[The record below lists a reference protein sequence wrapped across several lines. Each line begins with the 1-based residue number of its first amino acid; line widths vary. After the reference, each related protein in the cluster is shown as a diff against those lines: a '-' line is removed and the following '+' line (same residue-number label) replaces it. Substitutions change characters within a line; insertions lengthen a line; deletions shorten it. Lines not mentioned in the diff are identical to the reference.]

1 MSTPILATK
10 LFIPPPRPKAIIRP
24 RLIERLNEGLGAGRK
39 LSLISASAG
48 FGKTTLV
55 SAWVAACERGE
66 PKVRVAWLSL
76 DEGDNDVTRFLAYLV
91 AAQQTILPGIG
102 AGVLAALES
111 PQPPPIEALL
121 TTLLNEIAPFPHDFV
136 LVLDDYYVLDAKP
149 IDASTDVD
157 DALAFLLEHL
167 PPQMHLIIATRED
180 PLLPLA
186 RLRARGQLTELRAA
200 ELRFTSGEA
209 AEFLNRT
216 MGLGLSADD
225 VTALEARTEGWIA
238 GLQLA
243 ALSLQGRAD
252 PTSFIGSFTG
262 THHFMMDYLLEE
274 VLLQQTAEVQAF
286 LLGTAILDRLCGPLC
301 EAVLLTS
308 SGSGQALL
316 AALER
321 ANLFIVPLDNDRR
334 WYRYHRLFADLL
346 RQRLQ
351 QSTADVADYH
361 LRASH
366 WHQANGYLAEAY
378 QHTVAAR
385 DFERA
390 AELAEQAWP
399 SMEDTFQTPAWLGW
413 IKQLPA
419 DVTRVRPVLCTQLG
433 WAFSLAGEP
442 ETSERH
448 LQNAE
453 RALAGAADK
462 AEFKPLAGNIALA
475 RAYNAQARGQVADT
489 VKYAEL
495 AQQLIPAEDVY
506 LRAQAVISLEITHWA
521 SGELTAARRALN
533 DWMNAMRQI
542 GNDVFVIATA
552 FAVADIQIAQGL
564 LREARRTYEQSLQL
578 AAEAG
583 PEAQA
588 ITAHHHLGLAL
599 LDRELGNAEEC
610 AQHWQKA
617 EELGQRTTIA
627 DWPHRWH
634 VAQARVKASEGDFD
648 AALDLLDEAQRVYV
662 KSTVPDLHP
671 VEALKAQVYLRQGR
685 LSKAQ
690 AWVRARGL
698 AVNDDLS
705 YLREFEYLTL
715 ARILMAASSNRQA
728 SELLERLRQAAEAQD
743 RMGSVLEILLTQALA
758 YRAQGD
764 TMAAFAALERGLALA
779 QPEGYLRLFVDEGEV
794 MRSLI
799 LDFRFW
805 MEKRGP
811 REGRSLIGYVDELL
825 AAFARPAIPQS
836 EVEDQETEILEP
848 LSPRELEVL
857 ELIEQGL
864 SNQEIA
870 DRLFLALSTV
880 KGYTRTLFDK
890 LQVERRTEAVAR
902 ARALG
907 WL

>member
-1 MSTPILATK
+1 
-10 LFIPPPRPKAIIRP
+10 
-24 RLIERLNEGLGAGRK
+24 
-39 LSLISASAG
+39 
-48 FGKTTLV
+48 
-55 SAWVAACERGE
+55 
-66 PKVRVAWLSL
+66 
-76 DEGDNDVTRFLAYLV
+76 
-91 AAQQTILPGIG
+91 
-102 AGVLAALES
+102 
-111 PQPPPIEALL
+111 
-121 TTLLNEIAPFPHDFV
+121 
-136 LVLDDYYVLDAKP
+136 
-149 IDASTDVD
+149 
-157 DALAFLLEHL
+157 
-167 PPQMHLIIATRED
+167 
-180 PLLPLA
+180 
-186 RLRARGQLTELRAA
+186 
-200 ELRFTSGEA
+200 
-209 AEFLNRT
+209 

-252 PTSFIGSFTG
+252 PASFIGSFTG

-274 VLLQQTAEVQAF
+274 VLQQQTAEVQAF

-301 EAVLLTS
+301 EAVLVTS
-308 SGSGQALL
+308 PGSGQTTLEY
-316 AALER
+316 LER
-321 ANLFIVPLDNDRR
+321 ANLFIVPLDNDRQ

-351 QSTADVADYH
+351 QSPADVADYH

-366 WHQANGYLAEAY
+366 WHQANGYLAEAF
-378 QHTVAAR
+378 QHAVAAR
-385 DFERA
+385 AFERA

-442 ETSERH
+442 EISERH

-453 RALAGAADK
+453 RALAGAADR
-462 AEFKPLAGNIALA
+462 AEFKPLPGNIALA

-521 SGELTAARRALN
+521 SGELTAARRALD

-599 LDRELGNAEEC
+599 LYRELGNAEEC

-662 KSTVPDLHP
+662 KSTVPDLRP

-690 AWVRARGL
+690 AWVARTRPG
-698 AVNDDLS
+698 
-705 YLREFEYLTL
+705 
-715 ARILMAASSNRQA
+715 
-728 SELLERLRQAAEAQD
+728 
-743 RMGSVLEILLTQALA
+743 
-758 YRAQGD
+758 
-764 TMAAFAALERGLALA
+764 
-779 QPEGYLRLFVDEGEV
+779 GE
-794 MRSLI
+794 
-799 LDFRFW
+799 
-805 MEKRGP
+805 
-811 REGRSLIGYVDELL
+811 
-825 AAFARPAIPQS
+825 
-836 EVEDQETEILEP
+836 
-848 LSPRELEVL
+848 
-857 ELIEQGL
+857 
-864 SNQEIA
+864 
-870 DRLFLALSTV
+870 
-880 KGYTRTLFDK
+880 
-890 LQVERRTEAVAR
+890 
-902 ARALG
+902 
-907 WL
+907 